1 MLQCKVIATYN
12 FFYMKTIVFC
22 DIPML
27 NKIDSHC
34 YAHTGN
40 AGSNYE
46 KDVHFAINAVLGERL
61 KAGDEVKAVLLQTK
75 DIEGKYLV
83 NTQLFKDELD
93 EINKDC
99 GAKISYE
106 MLCTDFEGSKENFE
120 KMYRAILDFFED
132 DCAVYADI
140 TYGPMPLPMVLMA
153 AMNFAEK
160 FFNADIKGVFY
171 GKVNFKDG
179 KPVNPELFDVTPLYY
194 MSLFASSINA
204 SSSKN
209 ALLMLDAFFGK

>member
-1 MLQCKVIATYN
+1 MIATYN

-75 DIEGKYLV
+75 DSEGKYLV

-93 EINKDC
+93 EIEKLSADC
-99 GAKISYE
+99 IQG
-106 MLCTDFEGSKENFE
+106 F
-120 KMYRAILDFFED
+120 
-132 DCAVYADI
+132 
-140 TYGPMPLPMVLMA
+140 
-153 AMNFAEK
+153 
-160 FFNADIKGVFY
+160 FY
-171 GKVNFKDG
+171 GRPCARRDFLKTFIEK
-179 KPVNPELFDVTPLYY
+179 E
-194 MSLFASSINA
+194 
-204 SSSKN
+204 
-209 ALLMLDAFFGK
+209 